1 MKFLTYINGL
11 GPDYKGDNLYEFIF
25 SSTLEVWGDSW
36 EAAPANTYPSPPDI
50 EYINKVGVLRKS
62 NIKLEL
68 SQNSD
73 YFSMSDAM
81 DGVIALGWE
90 IGEYDDNNRLV
101 FRFGQEEDSVKN
113 KLYEKD
119 LILEFEKS
127 VVYEN

>member
-1 MKFLTYINGL
+1 MKYLTYINGL

-25 SSTLEVWGDSW
+25 SDNLEVWGDSW
-36 EAAPANTYPSPPDI
+36 DSSPANGYPSPPELEHI
-50 EYINKVGVLRKS
+50 SKVGVLRKS

-68 SQNSD
+68 IQNSD
-73 YFSMSDAM
+73 YFSLSDAM

-90 IGEYDDNNRLV
+90 VGEYDEDNRLV
-101 FRFGQEEDSVKN
+101 FRFGQEEDSVKD

-119 LILEFEKS
+119 LILEFEKN

>member
-1 MKFLTYINGL
+1 MKYLTYINGL

-25 SSTLEVWGDSW
+25 SENLDVWGDTW
-36 EAAPANTYPSPPDI
+36 EAAPANGYPSPPNIDNI
-50 EYINKVGVLRKS
+50 QKVGVLRKS

-68 SQNSD
+68 AQNSD

-81 DGVIALGWE
+81 DGVVALGWE
-90 IGEYDDNNRLV
+90 IGEYDENNRLV
-101 FRFGQEEDSVKN
+101 FRFGQEEDSVKD

-119 LILEFEKS
+119 LIIEFEKN